1 MAKIKGSDIITADP
15 KDQTFDPHQKKIKRY
30 KNPEKA
36 AMKAEK
42 AKLKAEQRDKL
53 AKAKLEY
60 SKQKGLAKQSI
71 NVFKVSLTNQKE
83 ALKKQVTD
91 RTVTKAEAKVKY
103 RLFKIDAKAKL
114 QTELNDI
121 FRLTP
126 EELKTTFAFKFQK

>member
-1 MAKIKGSDIITADP
+1 MTDIKGSDIITADP
-15 KDQTFDPHQKKIKRY
+15 KDQAFDPNQKKIKRRRD
-30 KNPEKA
+30 PEKA

-42 AKLKAEQRDKL
+42 AKLKAEQREKL

-60 SKQKGLAKQSI
+60 AKQKGLAKQSI
-71 NVFKVSLTNQKE
+71 NVYKVSLKNQKE
-83 ALKKQVTD
+83 ALNKQLD
-91 RTVTKAEAKVKY
+91 AKALSKADAKVKY

-126 EELKTTFAFKFQK
+126 EELKKTFSFKFQK